1 MYSALLLVLR
11 TPHRARDMP
20 RLDATR
26 DRSTPSDVGD
36 DPEGASGDPLSQLTP
51 PRRRSTPPSLSAADA
66 SRKRRREA
74 EARDA
79 RVAPTAP
86 REPHAREGGG
96 GGDGGFSVAKV
107 VSAPPKSAPPSA
119 PPKSAPAKDEEA
131 KASARKLRRRS
142 RLLHDALLLACEEL
156 EDRDRAENV
165 ERRAAAFVKMA
176 ETKGG
181 ASGGA

>member
-1 MYSALLLVLR
+1 
-11 TPHRARDMP
+11 MP

-96 GGDGGFSVAKV
+96 GGGGGFGVAKV
-107 VSAPPKSAPPSA
+107 VSAPPSAPQSA
-119 PPKSAPAKDEEA
+119 PPKSAPAKDEEE
-131 KASARKLRRRS
+131 KASVGKLRRRS

-165 ERRAAAFVKMA
+165 QRRAAAFVKMA

-181 ASGGA
+181 ASGRA

>member
-1 MYSALLLVLR
+1 
-11 TPHRARDMP
+11 MP

-74 EARDA
+74 EAARDA
-79 RVAPTAP
+79 RVTPTAP
-86 REPHAREGGG
+86 RESHAREGGG
-96 GGDGGFSVAKV
+96 GGGGGFSVAKV
-107 VSAPPKSAPPSA
+107 VSAPPSAPPKSA
-119 PPKSAPAKDEEA
+119 PPKSAPAKDEEE
-131 KASARKLRRRS
+131 KASVRKLRRRS

-181 ASGGA
+181 ASERA